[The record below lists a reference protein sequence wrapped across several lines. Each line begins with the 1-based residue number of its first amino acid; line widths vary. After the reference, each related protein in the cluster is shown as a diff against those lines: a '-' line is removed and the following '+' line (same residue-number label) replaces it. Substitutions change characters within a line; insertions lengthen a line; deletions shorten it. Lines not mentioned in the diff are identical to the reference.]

1 MHPGS
6 IPGEASNFPQMIA
19 LTGEPTMSHADF
31 DALRIKMVDGQ
42 LRTTDVTSH
51 ALLSAFLSVK
61 REAFVPV
68 AMQDLAYLD
77 DDIDLG
83 NGRYMMEPSPLARL
97 IQLADVKQSD
107 TVLVVGCGTGYG
119 AAIVASIAAHVVALE
134 DDAELA
140 AKAKAALA
148 SIGISNAEVVTGSL
162 TAGASSKSK
171 FDVIIIEGA
180 VDKVPEALTSQ
191 LAENGR
197 LVAVE
202 GVNLTGVARVHVK
215 TGTLVSARRGFNLA
229 IKPLTA
235 FKAEP
240 VFAL

>member
-1 MHPGS
+1 
-6 IPGEASNFPQMIA
+6 
-19 LTGEPTMSHADF
+19 MSHADF
-31 DALRIKMVDGQ
+31 DTLRIKMVDGQ
-42 LRTTDVTSH
+42 LRTTDVTNH
-51 ALLSAFLSVK
+51 VLLSAFLAMP
-61 REAFVPV
+61 REAFVPA

-97 IQLADVKQSD
+97 IQLAEVKPAD
-107 TVLVVGCGTGYG
+107 KVLVVGCGTGYG
-119 AAIVASIAAHVVALE
+119 AAIIASIAANVVALE
-134 DDAELA
+134 EDAELA
-140 AKAKAALA
+140 AKAKSALA
-148 SIGISNAEVVTGSL
+148 SIGVTNVEVMTGPL
-162 TAGASSKSK
+162 AAGAASKSG

-180 VDKVPEALTSQ
+180 VDKVPASLTGQ

-215 TGTLVSARRGFNLA
+215 SGTTVSARRGFNLSV
-229 IKPLTA
+229 KPLVA

-240 VFAL
+240 VFAF